1 MDTDNH
7 GRAREAH
14 PHSERRFHALAENAL
29 DIVMVTGPDGTIR
42 YLSPSVERVLGR
54 TPAEMVGTN
63 SADYVH
69 PDDMGRAFGELEA
82 LLSKPGC
89 TPRRWRPAFAT
100 RTARG
105 VTSRGWQPTC
115 STIRR
120 SRVWCST
127 SAT

>member
-7 GRAREAH
+7 RRAREPH
-14 PHSERRFHALAENAL
+14 PHSERRFHVLTENAL

-63 SADYVH
+63 SADYVY

-82 LLSKPGC
+82 LLSKPGVY
-89 TPRRWRPAFAT
+89 PAA
-100 RTARG
+100 
-105 VTSRGWQPTC
+105 VED
-115 STIRR
+115 R
-120 SRVWCST
+120 SSHKDGHFIDL
-127 SAT
+127 